1 MARDRDA
8 TNGHDEGI
16 PTEVDAM
23 ARVMTKSAQRRY
35 VFEGRVMCPYSMDDV
50 DTDRC
55 AGCPQLMEVGED
67 PDGTM
72 WLRCRMPS
80 PLDAA
85 VYGYPMS

>member
-1 MARDRDA
+1 
-8 TNGHDEGI
+8 
-16 PTEVDAM
+16 
-23 ARVMTKSAQRRY
+23 
-35 VFEGRVMCPYSMDDV
+35 MDDV